1 MSHWNQRLI
10 VTRLK
15 PSYVNIGVGVRTCLP
30 YRVLRLIPVL
40 LFALL
45 LAKVAPAATLQQ
57 LSMDQMNQL
66 ATSVVRARV
75 TGSSADFAT
84 SGASST
90 IYTHYKLA
98 VSEVWKG
105 TATTEV
111 ELPGGDV
118 NGVKQTFP
126 GVPELRVGGEYIL
139 FLWKSPSTGIIH
151 TLGLTQGIFE
161 IATGADGSAVV
172 NRKQSGE
179 VMLDASGHRV
189 SDRAISMKLADL
201 RSRVRVAR

>member
-1 MSHWNQRLI
+1 MS
-10 VTRLK
+10 
-15 PSYVNIGVGVRTCLP
+15 
-30 YRVLRLIPVL
+30 RVFRLIPVL
-40 LFALL
+40 LFGV
-45 LAKVAPAATLQQ
+45 VAAIVACGATLQQ

-84 SGASST
+84 TGGSPT

-105 TATTEV
+105 VAPADV

-118 NGVKQTFP
+118 NGVKQSFP
-126 GVPELRVGGEYIL
+126 GVPELRVGSEYIL
-139 FLWKSPSTGIIH
+139 YLWKSPSTGIVH

-161 IATGADGSAVV
+161 IATGADGSVV
-172 NRKQSGE
+172 ASRKPSSE

-189 SDRAISMKLADL
+189 SDKAISMKVAEL
-201 RSRVRVAR
+201 RSRVRVSK